1 MGPLMLKPRFR
12 APDKLL
18 AMLRTV
24 NASRIIGSNT
34 YEKAAAAATF
44 GGLRIIVRSA

>member
-12 APDKLL
+12 APDKLPCCAL
-18 AMLRTV
+18 S

-44 GGLRIIVRSA
+44 AADSA